1 MMHDEET
8 NLLIPPEL
16 RTGPGGWDIF
26 GDTSRLEE
34 LLLPLDVVPGAEAAD
49 EPRAH
54 LAETVPARHRKR
66 RQRVQWLGP
75 SAQVKWLRWTSLLIA
90 AAATA
95 LMAMLSVLGGLISYG
110 PLRDAA
116 APGASD
122 ALTDW
127 WPLLIFGPWLV
138 ASLSIVRAALH
149 QRRSLHSWLV
159 VVLFSGIAV
168 ALCVAQAPPSVMS
181 LAVAGLPPI
190 SALLAFHQVV
200 RQITLISPPRHA
212 VPRQRP
218 RPDQA

>member
-1 MMHDEET
+1 MHDEET

-16 RTGPGGWDIF
+16 RTAPADWDIF
-26 GDTSRLEE
+26 GDASRIED
-34 LLLPLDVVPGAEAAD
+34 LLGPLDMGPVGGPATESLGPLTVSVP
-49 EPRAH
+49 
-54 LAETVPARHRKR
+54 TRHRKR

-90 AAATA
+90 AAATV

-116 APGASD
+116 APGASE

-127 WPLLIFGPWLV
+127 WPLLIYGPWLV

-149 QRRSLHSWLV
+149 QRRSLHSWVV

-168 ALCVAQAPPSVMS
+168 ALCVAQAAPTVMNV
-181 LAVAGLPPI
+181 AVAGLPPV
-190 SALLAFHQVV
+190 SALLAFHQIV

-212 VPRQRP
+212 VPRQRS
-218 RPDQA
+218 RAEGD